1 MYNTKGITG
10 LGMLDPKV
18 WQIKGNT
25 HVNDKT
31 AREKA
36 DRIEYTPLQI
46 YDDQMYTEIES
57 KCSHS
62 GAETEIKCADIFYVY
77 IYMW

>member
-1 MYNTKGITG
+1 M
-10 LGMLDPKV
+10 
-18 WQIKGNT
+18 
-25 HVNDKT
+25 NDKT